1 MDDDVTSG
9 DAVKFGEI
17 INILKNLE
25 CFASTVEEV
34 DLFNNLQNILITNAA
49 ILALSGAASLYAL
62 TSTCR
67 GAQRCAHAKPTPEKP
82 TQRAL
87 TYDDQPSALISKK
100 SNSVINS
107 KAPPSSRGAA

>member
-1 MDDDVTSG
+1 MAYEAAEALMDDDVTSG

-62 TSTCR
+62 I
-67 GAQRCAHAKPTPEKP
+67 
-82 TQRAL
+82 L
-87 TYDDQPSALISKK
+87 YSKLYPAVEYRMENRIK
-100 SNSVINS
+100 I
-107 KAPPSSRGAA
+107 

>member
-1 MDDDVTSG
+1 MAYEAAEALMDDDVTSG

-62 TSTCR
+62 TSTLVLS
-67 GAQRCAHAKPTPEKP
+67 AQFSRSTLVPKRDGRPLLVGSQQLSCIV
-82 TQRAL
+82 
-87 TYDDQPSALISKK
+87 TYCC
-100 SNSVINS
+100 VF
-107 KAPPSSRGAA
+107 

>member
-49 ILALSGAASLYAL
+49 ILALSGAASCSIY
-62 TSTCR
+62 
-67 GAQRCAHAKPTPEKP
+67 G
-82 TQRAL
+82 
-87 TYDDQPSALISKK
+87 
-100 SNSVINS
+100 
-107 KAPPSSRGAA
+107 SSWFPFMAGRFSWFLRDYRRP

>member
-1 MDDDVTSG
+1 MSESARMGERTEKKKTL
-9 DAVKFGEI
+9 DAGRM
-17 INILKNLE
+17 
-25 CFASTVEEV
+25 
-34 DLFNNLQNILITNAA
+34 LITCYRRVVFF
-49 ILALSGAASLYAL
+49 ISSVGHVLGGG
-62 TSTCR
+62 CR

-107 KAPPSSRGAA
+107 NAPRYRHLIRRLGPN